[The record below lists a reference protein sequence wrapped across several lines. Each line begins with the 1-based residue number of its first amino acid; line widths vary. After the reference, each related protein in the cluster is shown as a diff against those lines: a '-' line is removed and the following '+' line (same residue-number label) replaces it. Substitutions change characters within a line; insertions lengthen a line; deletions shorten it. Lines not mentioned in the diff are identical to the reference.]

1 MAEPTEKQQE
11 DGNSRLGDVVKI
23 VLLGWSMAILTANY
37 LGVFKQSLDPTY
49 PASILSGTAASFG
62 LAVGNNRKKKKN
74 LQLRNSRLPKSPNET
89 LCTAVDFGN
98 PCRASASGHRS

>member
-1 MAEPTEKQQE
+1 MAETSEKQEQ
-11 DGNSRLGDVVKI
+11 DDSNSRLGDVVKI

-62 LAVGNNRKKKKN
+62 LAVGNNRKKKDEPTIKE
-74 LQLRNSRLPKSPNET
+74 QASTSKPK
-89 LCTAVDFGN
+89 
-98 PCRASASGHRS
+98 

>member
-1 MAEPTEKQQE
+1 MADPVEKQPE

-62 LAVGNNRKKKKN
+62 LAVGNNRKKKEEPTIKE
-74 LQLRNSRLPKSPNET
+74 QSSTSKPK
-89 LCTAVDFGN
+89 
-98 PCRASASGHRS
+98 

>member
-1 MAEPTEKQQE
+1 MTETSEKQEQ
-11 DGNSRLGDVVKI
+11 DDSNSRLGDVVKI

-62 LAVGNNRKKKKN
+62 LAVGNNRKKKDEPTIKE
-74 LQLRNSRLPKSPNET
+74 QASTSKPK
-89 LCTAVDFGN
+89 
-98 PCRASASGHRS
+98 

>member
-1 MAEPTEKQQE
+1 MAEPPTRQDQEQE
-11 DGNSRLGDVVKI
+11 DQNSRLGDVVKI

-62 LAVGNNRKKKKN
+62 LAVGNNRKKKEETTIKEPATT
-74 LQLRNSRLPKSPNET
+74 SKPK
-89 LCTAVDFGN
+89 
-98 PCRASASGHRS
+98 

>member
-1 MAEPTEKQQE
+1 MAETKEAQVQE
-11 DGNSRLGDVVKI
+11 QDDGNSRLGDVVKI

-62 LAVGNNRKKKKN
+62 LAVGNNRKKKEEPTIKEEP
-74 LQLRNSRLPKSPNET
+74 STAKPK
-89 LCTAVDFGN
+89 
-98 PCRASASGHRS
+98 

>member
-1 MAEPTEKQQE
+1 MAEPNRTQQQEQE
-11 DGNSRLGDVVKI
+11 DGHSRLGDVVKI

-62 LAVGNNRKKKKN
+62 LAVGNNRKKKEDTTIKEEP
-74 LQLRNSRLPKSPNET
+74 STSKPK
-89 LCTAVDFGN
+89 
-98 PCRASASGHRS
+98 